1 MSEIRKTLIVCLC
14 IASVAGSRSAAA
26 AELQARTSQ
35 AYETYLEAAE
45 RAFISR
51 VRAGSDPS
59 GPGRTGTIS
68 AGPGGQDGIITV
80 PGGLVHHWI
89 GRTLLRGVT
98 LEHVVRVSASYGTY
112 STVYKAIVA
121 SKVLGQ
127 EGDTYRV
134 LMRLKESEA
143 GITAVLD
150 VRSTIQYVELDGG
163 VVYAVSHADEIR
175 EVERLGRPDERLLP
189 PGRDNGYLWRASTF
203 THFRREGDGVYVEM
217 ETFGLSRRFPPM
229 LGWIIE
235 PIARRVGRRSVQTS
249 LEEFSAAVRRMRVD
263 AEALAGKPSMHL
275 WRRS

>member
-1 MSEIRKTLIVCLC
+1 MGEIRKTLIVCLC
-14 IASVAGSRSAAA
+14 IASVAGGGSAAA

-89 GRTLLRGVT
+89 GRTLLRGVA
-98 LEHVVRVSASYGTY
+98 LEHVVRVSASYADY

-143 GITAVLD
+143 GITAVLE
-150 VRSTIQYVELDGG
+150 VRSTIQYIELGGG
-163 VVYAVSHADEIR
+163 VVYAVSHSDEIR

-217 ETFGLSRRFPPM
+217 ETFGLSRQFPPM

-249 LEEFSAAVRRMRVD
+249 LEEFTAAVRRMRVD
-263 AEALAGKPSMHL
+263 AEALPRRPSMHL

>member
-1 MSEIRKTLIVCLC
+1 MVSCTTG
-14 IASVAGSRSAAA
+14 SAGRCSAASRSS
-26 AELQARTSQ
+26 TS
-35 AYETYLEAAE
+35 
-45 RAFISR
+45 
-51 VRAGSDPS
+51 
-59 GPGRTGTIS
+59 S
-68 AGPGGQDGIITV
+68 AS
-80 PGGLVHHWI
+80 
-89 GRTLLRGVT
+89 LLRT
-98 LEHVVRVSASYGTY
+98 RTY
-112 STVYKAIVA
+112 NTVYKAIVA

-150 VRSTIQYVELDGG
+150 VRSTIQYVELGGG
-163 VVYAVSHADEIR
+163 VVYAVSHSDEIR

-189 PGRDNGYLWRASTF
+189 PGRDSGYLWRASTF

-217 ETFGLSRRFPPM
+217 ETFGLSRQFPPM

-249 LEEFSAAVRRMRVD
+249 LEEFTAAVRKMRVD
-263 AEALAGKPSMHL
+263 AEALPRRPSMHL